1 MTITTRRPS
10 QAARGASI
18 APLSD
23 QSRAENDR
31 AETRSPQA
39 EDRNLH
45 LFWSLASGAPL
56 AGTIL
61 ALCAACLLQH
71 LHFLQG
77 STP

>member
-1 MTITTRRPS
+1 MTITTRQPS
-10 QAARGASI
+10 RAACGASI

-23 QSRAENDR
+23 QNRAEMDR
-31 AETRSPQA
+31 AETRPRQA

-45 LFWSLASGAPL
+45 LSWSPASGAPL

-71 LHFLQG
+71 LHVLQG